1 MRREHYQAR
10 LLRAVSGKT
19 QEQMAKE
26 IGLQPSHLAQI
37 ELGDVMPRRAHLEEM
52 ARNESLTLADTA
64 EALDLIETLRRTQQ
78 KRALPEEGFAALEE
92 ELRHLIL
99 RAKRRLAALPAPEPA
114 AEPLHAWVCRRLR
127 EEAERTA
134 SSNEKAAA
142 VLLRVA
148 GEMAEQREGATL

>member
-19 QEQMAKE
+19 QEKLAKE
-26 IGLQPSHLAQI
+26 IGLEPSHLAQI

-52 ARNESLTLADTA
+52 ARNESLTLNDTV
-64 EALDLIETLRRTQQ
+64 EILDLIETLRRTQQ

-92 ELRHLIL
+92 KLSRLIV
-99 RAKRRLAALPAPEPA
+99 RAKRRLAALPEPEPA
-114 AEPLHAWVCRRLR
+114 AEPLHAWVCRRLH

-134 SSNEKAAA
+134 LSNGKGAA

-148 GEMAEQREGATL
+148 GEMASDRADFL